1 MELLHLRNKLETLA
15 VDDLGVYTLP
25 NGITTPAVS
34 VRSPGE
40 RLPIGTTVKGLELVL
55 VRNPELAPVNQYE
68 AQPAFRTWTL
78 FLVNWD
84 QTANVEDV
92 AARIISAYPGTTSR
106 PVLVPEGAGPKH
118 QIRLEIRMNPTPMVC
133 CDQEVEP

>member
-1 MELLHLRNKLETLA
+1 MDLLQLRNQLETLA

-25 NGITTPAVS
+25 NGIQTPAFA

-40 RLPIGTTVKGLELVL
+40 RLPVGTTVTGLELVL
-55 VRNPELAPVNQYE
+55 IRNPDLAPISQYA
-68 AQPAFRTWTL
+68 AQAAFRTWTL

-84 QTANVEDV
+84 HAANLEDV
-92 AARIISAYPGTTSR
+92 AAKIINTYPGTTSR

-118 QIRLEIRMNPTPMVC
+118 QLRLEIRMNPAPMVC
-133 CDQEVEP
+133 CDEEVAP